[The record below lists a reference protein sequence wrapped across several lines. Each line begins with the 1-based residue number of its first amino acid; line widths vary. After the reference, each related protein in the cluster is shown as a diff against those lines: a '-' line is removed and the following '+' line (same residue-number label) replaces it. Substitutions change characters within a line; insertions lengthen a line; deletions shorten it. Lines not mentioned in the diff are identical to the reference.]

1 MKKNKAAK
9 KQKTTLK
16 EQFKHISSTVQTR
29 LAGHGVFIIIVLAGG
44 AIGLSLLRSRAYL
57 NPARDETHYQE
68 VTASTNISS
77 VDLKLV
83 SKLQD
88 ALNDTDV
95 TVSPELAPNRS
106 NPFSE

>member
-9 KQKTTLK
+9 RQKIPLK
-16 EQFKHISSTVQTR
+16 EQFRHVISGIQSK
-29 LAGHGVFIIIVLAGG
+29 LAGHGVFIIIVFAGI
-44 AIGLSLLRSRAYL
+44 AIGVSLLRSRAYL
-57 NPARDETHYQE
+57 NPGRDEAHYQE
-68 VTASTNISS
+68 VTTSTTISS

-88 ALNDTDV
+88 ALDDTDV